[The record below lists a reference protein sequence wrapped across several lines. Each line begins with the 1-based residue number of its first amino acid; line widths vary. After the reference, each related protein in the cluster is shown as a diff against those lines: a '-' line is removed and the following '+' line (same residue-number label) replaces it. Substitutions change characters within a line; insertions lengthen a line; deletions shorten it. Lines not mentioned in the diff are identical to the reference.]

1 MCYKATDPT
10 SDMTLG
16 KITSVEKCKVKKQR
30 PHDTRSRTKI
40 EETQMEPT
48 RNRLIP
54 PLETNIVATTRANQS
69 ANHRCQHHLRL
80 ATTLVATIVPPLSPQ
95 LAPPPPTI
103 TPGQHPPEG
112 LTKAKVKEEEELRRK
127 EELRRGRRV
136 KKIEEQGRKSEQ
148 EEKSEEEVKKKKSE
162 GSRKEDEKKDFAKFN
177 KKITEGHQEGEESER
192 EDSKSE
198 RYWSN
203 KKSPKLPPKKKNPR
217 DPTSTSDRILR
228 SQVKARDQEEED
240 NVTTT
245 SEEASTIVQ
254 RTTPERSRPT
264 VRTPITARTPTTV
277 RTPRGFWNF
286 LSDILDQSIP
296 ARTPR
301 SSTPTPGHQ
310 SPRLEQAFPDLKIFG
325 EKETEE
331 GDTLIAPQFYTPN
344 MSLQNGELAGPPTTE
359 QAPTRNELPTWKR
372 KGELTKMLDPR
383 IKKFAEGRSSDLHK
397 WLKEYAKLLFRMDI
411 PRETGTELLPFFLS
425 GTALQKYNAL
435 DNKVLKDWEKMTKQL
450 MLAHDCPTDREISLQ
465 ELTSVQQGKKTVS
478 DFSAH
483 IRELGEYVY
492 EGLPEKNR
500 ELLLASHF
508 LTGCNKKI
516 KSRIRQL
523 QNIPKSLRAMTAE
536 AEKIQRLLEL
546 EEEEEATEA
555 VIAAVQNMNW
565 NNTNHGFQPR
575 GNFQGYDSRGGYRG
589 RFNQNEYQPRGNRPF
604 RGGYQGRGRGNWNQ
618 GSWNGRNENP
628 EGWNQ
633 RSESQGNWNQGNGS
647 LQQSKE
653 ESYNPNPAGQGSS
666 NQAPQNTQDNR
677 RIGWDTNTGRPY
689 IINSISKTCLG
700 IMMCLFLIGN
710 TEATKQI
717 CGFGEAGN
725 IFIPPTATPCN
736 FDRSLPLQT
745 YAVNVYRQRI
755 KAIQMEANKC
765 FKHEVEGEVY
775 SFLKIYKTTEA
786 KIGKRVPISVEE
798 CRKTAITKKF
808 NDMELK
814 EIAPGIYRSEKISE
828 AAENATRILGTTTFK
843 TFEFTMEVGQVASLD
858 GIHALSTLGSLEKCT
873 FGSGS
878 CQDDS
883 STIVWQPQETRR
895 ECQFELIQSST
906 AIISQQFIAIE
917 EMAIFSKFD
926 TDLRRLQEALEGC
939 FIHQGYRTDD
949 GYLIEFPEVHSK
961 GWVPDMHIDAQT
973 FGGYHN
979 PWFRRT
985 RETVTSLG
993 PAGTEFRA
1001 YIGEPFITPLIRRLY
1016 GTANIEELTDLKSP
1030 ITDPEILQ
1038 EFGKYNV
1045 TNKLLADRARF
1056 YPKDRKHLNPM
1067 LIIALKA
1074 IRVAQYGV
1082 RQKKAMEQL
1091 KRPLTRGEEQLKLEI
1106 ERKVAVTF
1114 DKLLE
1119 KEFGRSD
1126 PDVRNIDDKFEP
1138 PRFDED
1144 KLAPYRNLPVEEEAS
1159 WTTTPVPTTTQPTT
1173 TIPRSTQPPTTTPRN
1188 TQAPMTTTE
1197 STKPPRTTP
1206 PNTPPP
1212 ETTPKPRSKPRPTTT
1227 RSPPRTTTMSRR
1239 PTTTAD
1245 RWEYEDMQ
1253 QSEERETPHI
1263 PEANRKVVYEPID
1276 QQTFEESEY
1285 RPSEERERPM
1295 FERFEASC
1303 QEQWKSTTLFQT
1315 LLRIDPT
1322 AAIRQLLRRNDIS
1335 AKIIG
1340 ESLIISK
1347 CRQVT
1352 PDVIHYG
1359 QKVNST
1365 CYNLIPVT
1373 VKGKLWFQLPGSDDL
1388 IGEATE
1394 IACEDRPPS
1403 VRYEHNRWVGLDNPE
1418 VLPQF
1423 LADQMGSYR
1432 TFILPAPETFHTSL
1446 TRIGV
1451 FYRNRR
1457 ECRTSR
1463 RTPRN

>member
-54 PLETNIVATTRANQS
+54 PVCNVKIGLLQKHGAGKQQNERIPKIEKKIGTTTRANQS
-69 ANHRCQHHLRL
+69 ANLRCHYR
-80 ATTLVATIVPPLSPQ
+80 ATTVANITCVLPPLS
-95 LAPPPPTI
+95 LPPSFYHCHHNLCHTSPSSLQDNTHRKDSRKRKLE
-103 TPGQHPPEG
+103 TGSERS
-112 LTKAKVKEEEELRRK
+112 KENP
-127 EELRRGRRV
+127 RGRTARDLIDNL
-136 KKIEEQGRKSEQ
+136 KSGRFFF
-148 EEKSEEEVKKKKSE
+148 
-162 GSRKEDEKKDFAKFN
+162 G
-177 KKITEGHQEGEESER
+177 
-192 EDSKSE
+192 
-198 RYWSN
+198 
-203 KKSPKLPPKKKNPR
+203 KLPPKTKKTLPPPSSIITRSQARARNQEIEAEAT
-217 DPTSTSDRILR
+217 PTSIR
-228 SQVKARDQEEED
+228 E
-240 NVTTT
+240 
-245 SEEASTIVQ
+245 
-254 RTTPERSRPT
+254 
-264 VRTPITARTPTTV
+264 
-277 RTPRGFWNF
+277 
-286 LSDILDQSIP
+286 
-296 ARTPR
+296 PR
-301 SSTPTPGHQ
+301 SSTPIPNHR
-310 SPRLEQAFPDLKIFG
+310 SPKPQDVFPNLSEFTEQLSRKLEA
-325 EKETEE
+325 EE
-331 GDTLIAPQFYTPN
+331 EYQEHEEEEEEDTLIAPQFYTPD
-344 MSLQNGELAGPPTTE
+344 MSLENAGSAGPPTTE
-359 QAPTRNELPTWKR
+359 EVAIRNEPPAWKR
-372 KGELTKMLDPR
+372 KGELTKMLNPR
-383 IKKFAEGRSSDLHK
+383 IKKFGEGKSSDLFK
-397 WLKEYAKLLFRMDI
+397 WLKDFTKLIYRLGI
-411 PRETGTELLPFFLS
+411 PRETGTELLPFFLT
-425 GTALQKYNAL
+425 GTALEKYNTL
-435 DNKVLKDWEKMTKQL
+435 DERTVKDWERMTKQL

-465 ELTSVQQGKKTVS
+465 ELTSAQQGKKKVTE
-478 DFSAH
+478 FAAH

-492 EGLPEKNR
+492 QSLPERNR
-500 ELLLASHF
+500 DLLLASHF
-508 LTGCNKKI
+508 LTGCNRKI
-516 KSRIRQL
+516 KARLRQL
-523 QNIPKSLRAMTAE
+523 QSTPKTLRAMTAE

-546 EEEEEATEA
+546 EEAEEETDA
-555 VIAAVQNMNW
+555 VIAAVQQMNMGQQNW
-565 NNTNHGFQPR
+565 GNRNGGRWFQSGGEFQGNSPR
-575 GNFQGYDSRGGYRG
+575 GGYRGGFNQNEDQSRRSRPPRGGYRG
-589 RFNQNEYQPRGNRPF
+589 RDRG
-604 RGGYQGRGRGNWNQ
+604 
-618 GSWNGRNENP
+618 S
-628 EGWNQ
+628 WNQ
-633 RSESQGNWNQGNGS
+633 RSFNERNGNQENWSNGNWDQENGNH
-647 LQQSKE
+647 E
-653 ESYNPNPAGQGSS
+653 NGQELS
-666 NQAPQNTQDNR
+666 NQAPQNTQENR
-677 RIGWDTNTGRPY
+677 RIGWDTTTGRPF
-689 IINSISKTCLG
+689 IINSISKACLG

-725 IFIPPTATPCN
+725 IFIPPTAAPCN

-755 KAIQMEANKC
+755 KAIQMEAHKC

-843 TFEFTMEVGQVASLD
+843 TFEFTMEVGQVASLE

-949 GYLIEFPEVHSK
+949 GYLIEFPEVQSK

-1074 IRVAQYGV
+1074 IRVAQYGA

-1126 PDVRNIDDKFEP
+1126 PD
-1138 PRFDED
+1138 
-1144 KLAPYRNLPVEEEAS
+1144 
-1159 WTTTPVPTTTQPTT
+1159 
-1173 TIPRSTQPPTTTPRN
+1173 
-1188 TQAPMTTTE
+1188 
-1197 STKPPRTTP
+1197 
-1206 PNTPPP
+1206 
-1212 ETTPKPRSKPRPTTT
+1212 
-1227 RSPPRTTTMSRR
+1227 
-1239 PTTTAD
+1239 
-1245 RWEYEDMQ
+1245 
-1253 QSEERETPHI
+1253 
-1263 PEANRKVVYEPID
+1263 
-1276 QQTFEESEY
+1276 
-1285 RPSEERERPM
+1285 
-1295 FERFEASC
+1295 
-1303 QEQWKSTTLFQT
+1303 
-1315 LLRIDPT
+1315 
-1322 AAIRQLLRRNDIS
+1322 
-1335 AKIIG
+1335 
-1340 ESLIISK
+1340 
-1347 CRQVT
+1347 
-1352 PDVIHYG
+1352 
-1359 QKVNST
+1359 
-1365 CYNLIPVT
+1365 
-1373 VKGKLWFQLPGSDDL
+1373 
-1388 IGEATE
+1388 
-1394 IACEDRPPS
+1394 
-1403 VRYEHNRWVGLDNPE
+1403 
-1418 VLPQF
+1418 
-1423 LADQMGSYR
+1423 
-1432 TFILPAPETFHTSL
+1432 
-1446 TRIGV
+1446 
-1451 FYRNRR
+1451 
-1457 ECRTSR
+1457 
-1463 RTPRN
+1463 